1 MNEVDLGHSA
11 DVVTDCGQISD
22 EEVRKKGRR

>member
-1 MNEVDLGHSA
+1 MSEVDLEHSA
-11 DVVTDCGQISD
+11 NVVTDCGQID

>member
-1 MNEVDLGHSA
+1 MIDLDPGHLA
-11 DVVTDCGQISD
+11 DVVTDCGQIID